1 MNRKAKRLNLR
12 AGEVVEVRGRDEILA
27 TLDSKAALDGLPF
40 MPEMLQHCGKRFR
53 VYKRADK
60 TCDNIKA
67 WSMRRMVDSVFLQDL
82 RCDGVDH
89 GGCQADCLIFWK
101 EAWLKRVGDKSPS
114 LAPPPSPGAGC
125 ILDTLLQSTKADS
138 PDASCTPTYSCQATR
153 LLEFTSNL
161 PWWDVRQHVRD
172 ITSGNVKPECGGPS
186 QSDRILETVLSA
198 ITVLR
203 GLVISTFNAIQS
215 RRHTSRYPSIEG
227 TTAKAPPGNL
237 NLRPG
242 ELVKIKSK
250 EEIVATLNDS
260 NRNRGLLFEGEMLRY
275 CNGIYKVRRRVNR
288 IIDEKTGKMLD
299 MKNPC
304 ILLEDVFCQ
313 GDYHNHCPRAIY
325 SYWREGWLE
334 RASGEIT
341 AGCNVPQESARA
353 QAGGFVNN
361 GIPAPAEAAVDA
373 RVSAS
378 ETMIGLQ

>member
-1 MNRKAKRLNLR
+1 MKRKAQRLNLR

-40 MPEMLQHCGKRFR
+40 MPEMLQYCGKRFR

-60 TCDNIKA
+60 TCDNIKT

-82 RCDGVDH
+82 RCDGANH

-101 EAWLKRVGDKSPS
+101 EAWLKRVGDKSVS
-114 LAPPPSPGAGC
+114 LAPRPSPGTLC
-125 ILDTLLQSTKADS
+125 TLDTLLQSTNANS
-138 PDASCTPTYSCQATR
+138 PDTSSTPIYSCQATR

-161 PWWDVRQHVRD
+161 PWWDLRQHVRD
-172 ITSGNVKPECGGPS
+172 ITSRNLKPECGGPS
-186 QSDRILETVLSA
+186 KSDRVLETVLSA

-203 GLVISTFNAIQS
+203 GLMISTFNAIQA
-215 RRHTSRYPSIEG
+215 RRHTSRYPFIEG

-237 NLRPG
+237 NLRRG

-250 EEIVATLNDS
+250 EEIIATLNDS
-260 NRNRGLLFEGEMLRY
+260 NRNRGLLFEGEMLRH

-304 ILLEDVFCQ
+304 IILEDVFCQ
-313 GDYHNHCPRAIY
+313 GDYHNYCPRAIY

-341 AGCNVPQESARA
+341 AECNVPQEFVRDRTH
-353 QAGGFVNN
+353 GFVNN
-361 GIPAPAEAAVDA
+361 GIPAPGEAGVDA
-373 RVSAS
+373 RIPAT
-378 ETMIGLQ
+378 ETTIGLQ